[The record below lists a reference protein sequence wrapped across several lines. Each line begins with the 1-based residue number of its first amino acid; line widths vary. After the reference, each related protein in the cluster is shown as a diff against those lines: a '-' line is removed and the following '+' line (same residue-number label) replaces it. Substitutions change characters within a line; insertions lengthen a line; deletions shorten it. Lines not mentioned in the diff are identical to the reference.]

1 MPVRTTTEER
11 TMSTATVSPSFS
23 LQPCAETRHCR
34 RRRAERLTGRRS
46 AALAALLLVIACAST
61 ERLLG
66 PPANAPAF
74 TILDGANGGTSGF
87 YFLSPLVAEPVVTGT
102 FDPALAP
109 QVRICELA
117 ASGCTATV
125 ASFGAGTSP
134 AVTVDPKEESY
145 SVLWKTKDANLDP
158 AVTYRLEVRVGAV
171 LLGFADIDVVAKPGE
186 LKKVAPGYFGLAAGH
201 PLPIRFR
208 IETGIIGEVIVSP
221 GSAMVGAG
229 SQQQF
234 TVTFFDLHGDAVA
247 ASSGVMWSTSD
258 PSIADVDG
266 AGVATAHAPGEAMIS
281 ASHGQVSGQAAL
293 LVLGEILF
301 ASNASGNAHLYL
313 QTPGGLP
320 SLLTAGLDV
329 FAISGDATW
338 APDGASLAVVL
349 DSPNGAIIHLLTL
362 GGTPVPLTPGAGP
375 SWSPDGQRLAFFEN
389 DGPVLSGNEIW
400 VVNADGTGLLK
411 LTDTDEN
418 DTSPS
423 WSPDGAWIAFERTR
437 SSLPGIYRIRP
448 DGTGATRVSSDLPYV
463 ASPVWS
469 PDGGRLVYS
478 ASPMLTNITTD
489 VYVVHA
495 DGTGEI
501 NLTGTSGVQ
510 EWDAQWSPDGS
521 RIVFSRSTSMTD
533 SDIWI
538 MNADGT
544 GQVNLTAS
552 PGTSNRYPV
561 WSPDGRAIAFS
572 SNRTGDSDIYV
583 VRADGSA
590 TLRVTTSP
598 GVDTQP
604 AWRPQP

>member
-1 MPVRTTTEER
+1 
-11 TMSTATVSPSFS
+11 
-23 LQPCAETRHCR
+23 
-34 RRRAERLTGRRS
+34 
-46 AALAALLLVIACAST
+46 LLLVIACDST

-66 PPANAPAF
+66 PRANAPAF

-87 YFLSPLVAEPVVTGT
+87 YILSPLVAEPVVTGT

-134 AVTVDPKEESY
+134 AVMVDPKEKSY

-158 AVTYRLEVRVGAV
+158 DVTYRVEVRVGAV

-186 LKKVAPGYFGLAAGH
+186 LKQVAPGFVGLAAGH

-229 SQQQF
+229 SQRQF
-234 TVTFFDLHGDAVA
+234 MATFLDLHGDAVA
-247 ASSGVMWSTSD
+247 APSDVIWTTSD
-258 PSIADVDG
+258 PAIADVDG
-266 AGVATAHAPGEAMIS
+266 AGAATAHAPGEAMIS
-281 ASHGQVSGQAAL
+281 ASHGQVSGQASL

-301 ASNASGNAHLYL
+301 ASNASGDVHLYL
-313 QTPGGLP
+313 QTPGGPP

-329 FAISGDATW
+329 FGVHGYATW

-349 DSPNGAIIHLLTL
+349 DSPNGATIHLLTP
-362 GGTPVPLTPGAGP
+362 GGTPVPLAPGAAP
-375 SWSPDGQRLAFFEN
+375 SWSSDGQRLAFFEN
-389 DGPVLSGNEIW
+389 DGAVLSGNEIW
-400 VVNADGTGLLK
+400 VVNADGTGLQK

-437 SSLPGIYRIRP
+437 SSLPGIYRISP
-448 DGTGATRVSSDLPYV
+448 DGTGATRVSSDLSYV
-463 ASPVWS
+463 ASPEWS
-469 PDGGRLVYS
+469 PDGGRLVYT
-478 ASPMLTNITTD
+478 ASPMLTNITQD

-495 DGTGEI
+495 DGTGEV
-501 NLTGTSGVQ
+501 NLTSTPSVA
-510 EWDAQWSPDGS
+510 ERDAQWSPDGS
-521 RIVFSRSTSMTD
+521 RIVFSRSTSMT
-533 SDIWI
+533 SADIWI

-552 PGTSNRYPV
+552 PGTNNRFPV
-561 WSPDGRAIAFS
+561 WSPDGRAIAFA
-572 SNRTGDSDIYV
+572 SNRTGDTEIYV
-583 VRADGSA
+583 LRADGSA

-598 GVDTQP
+598 GVDSQP
-604 AWRPQP
+604 AWRPRP